1 MATTTSPASRPS
13 HSPSPCP
20 TSRPADDTIFR
31 PSNRHVPWQ
40 HARIFDEDRE
50 LAPTRR
56 APIELPRLGERGGID
71 DIADELVHEQQ
82 AVCNVPQ
89 AITSG

>member
-1 MATTTSPASRPS
+1 MATTTPPASRPS
-13 HSPSPCP
+13 HSPSPCLTP
-20 TSRPADDTIFR
+20 PPADDAVVR
-31 PSNRHVPWQ
+31 PSSRHVPWQ

-71 DIADELVHEQQ
+71 DIADEFVHEQQ
-82 AVCNVPQ
+82 EVCNLL
-89 AITSG
+89 